1 MAHKYNGAIKYIWQ
15 HSDWPNMTVDMQALS
30 GLVAETNML
39 RGQLMGRVSMFGFE
53 EQNTSMLE
61 TMTSEIVHSSKI
73 EGQTLSADSV
83 RSSLATQLGLKYDG
97 LPPTDHYVEGVV
109 QVMLDATHNFS
120 RPFSFERMFGWH
132 HALFPNGYS
141 GMYKISVGKWRE
153 GKEAM
158 QVVSGAMG
166 KERVHYEAP
175 PSEEVP
181 RMMSDLLEWIESDYT
196 KTDPL
201 IKAAITHLWFVTI
214 HPFDDGNGR
223 ICRTI
228 TEMLLSRADQ
238 TGERYYSLSSQI
250 LQNRKAYYDNLE
262 HAQKGG
268 MDVTEWVAWFLS
280 TLKDAINASLTK
292 TENVVRKRQF
302 WNRHEQTPFNE
313 RQRKMLNRLFDGFE
327 GKLNS
332 SKWYKI
338 CHCSQDTATRDLN
351 DLVNKGILRKTE
363 DGGRNTNYEL
373 NE

>member
-1 MAHKYNGAIKYIWQ
+1 MAHKYNGATQYIWQ
-15 HSDWPNMTVDMQALS
+15 HADWPNMTVDMQALA
-30 GLVAETNML
+30 GLVAETNLL

-97 LPPTDHYVEGVV
+97 LPQTDHYIEGVV

-120 RPFSFERMFGWH
+120 RPLCFERMFGWH

-181 RMMSDLLEWIESDYT
+181 RMMNDLLEWIEANDS

-201 IKAAITHLWFVTI
+201 IKAAIAHLWFVTI

-228 TEMLLSRADQ
+228 TEMLLSRADN
-238 TGERYYSLSSQI
+238 TGKRYYSLSSQI

-351 DLVNKGILRKTE
+351 DLVGKGVLRKTD

>member
-1 MAHKYNGAIKYIWQ
+1 MAHKYNGATQYIWQ
-15 HSDWPNMTVDMQALS
+15 HADWPNMTVDMQALA
-30 GLVAETNML
+30 GLVAETNLL

-97 LPPTDHYVEGVV
+97 LPQTDHYIEGVV

-120 RPFSFERMFGWH
+120 RPLCFERMFGWH

-181 RMMSDLLEWIESDYT
+181 RMMNDLLEWIEANDS

-201 IKAAITHLWFVTI
+201 IKAAIAHLWFVTI

-238 TGERYYSLSSQI
+238 AGERYYSLSSQI

-262 HAQKGG
+262 HAQNGG

-351 DLVNKGILRKTE
+351 DLVNKGVLRKTD
-363 DGGRNTNYEL
+363 DGGRNTNYEM

>member
-1 MAHKYNGAIKYIWQ
+1 MAHKYNGATQYIWQ
-15 HSDWPNMTVDMQALS
+15 HDDWPNMTVDMQALA
-30 GLVAETNML
+30 GLVAETNLL

-97 LPPTDHYVEGVV
+97 LPQTDHYIEGVV

-120 RPFSFERMFGWH
+120 RPLSFERMFGWH

-141 GMYKISVGKWRE
+141 GMYKINVGRWRE

-181 RMMSDLLEWIESDYT
+181 RMMNDLLEWIEANDS

-201 IKAAITHLWFVTI
+201 IKAAIAHLWFVTI

-228 TEMLLSRADQ
+228 TEMLLSQADH
-238 TGERYYSLSSQI
+238 TGKRYYSLSSQI

-351 DLVNKGILRKTE
+351 DLVNKGVLRKTD

>member
-1 MAHKYNGAIKYIWQ
+1 MAHKYNGATQYIWQ
-15 HSDWPNMTVDMQALS
+15 HADWPNMTVDMQALA
-30 GLVAETNML
+30 GLVAETNLL

-97 LPPTDHYVEGVV
+97 LPQTDHYIEGVV

-120 RPFSFERMFGWH
+120 RPLCFERMFGWH

-181 RMMSDLLEWIESDYT
+181 RMMNDLLEWIEANDS

-201 IKAAITHLWFVTI
+201 IKAAIAHLWFVTI

-228 TEMLLSRADQ
+228 TEMLLSRADH
-238 TGERYYSLSSQI
+238 TGKRYDSLSSQI

-351 DLVNKGILRKTE
+351 DLVNKGVLRKTD

>member
-1 MAHKYNGAIKYIWQ
+1 
-15 HSDWPNMTVDMQALS
+15 MTVDMQALA
-30 GLVAETNML
+30 GLVAETNLL

-97 LPPTDHYVEGVV
+97 LPQTDHYIEGVV

-120 RPFSFERMFGWH
+120 RPLCFERMFGWH

-181 RMMSDLLEWIESDYT
+181 RMMNDLLEWIEANDS

-201 IKAAITHLWFVTI
+201 IKAAIAHLWFVTI

-228 TEMLLSRADQ
+228 TEMLLSRADR
-238 TGERYYSLSSQI
+238 TGKRYYSLSSQI

-351 DLVNKGILRKTE
+351 DLVNKGVLRKTD

>member
-1 MAHKYNGAIKYIWQ
+1 MAHKYNGATQYIWQ
-15 HSDWPNMTVDMQALS
+15 HADWPNMTVDMQALA
-30 GLVAETNML
+30 GLVAETNLL

-97 LPPTDHYVEGVV
+97 LPQTDHYIEGVV

-120 RPFSFERMFGWH
+120 RPLCNERMFGWH

-141 GMYKISVGKWRE
+141 GMYKINVGKWRE

-181 RMMSDLLEWIESDYT
+181 RMMNELLEWIETNDS

-201 IKAAITHLWFVTI
+201 IKAAIAHLWFVTI

-228 TEMLLSRADQ
+228 TEMLLSRADN
-238 TGERYYSLSSQI
+238 TGKRYYSLSSQI

-351 DLVNKGILRKTE
+351 DLVGKGVLRKTD

>member
-1 MAHKYNGAIKYIWQ
+1 MAHKYNGATQYIWQ
-15 HSDWPNMTVDMQALS
+15 HADWPNMTVDMQALA
-30 GLVAETNML
+30 GLVAETNLL

-97 LPPTDHYVEGVV
+97 LPQTDHYIEGVV

-120 RPFSFERMFGWH
+120 RPLSFERMFGWH

-153 GKEAM
+153 DKEAM

-181 RMMSDLLEWIESDYT
+181 RMMNNLLEWIEANDS

-201 IKAAITHLWFVTI
+201 IKAAIAHLWFVTI

-228 TEMLLSRADQ
+228 TEMLLSWADH
-238 TGERYYSLSSQI
+238 TGKRYYSLSSQI

-351 DLVNKGILRKTE
+351 DLVNKGVLRKTD

>member
-1 MAHKYNGAIKYIWQ
+1 MAHKYNGATQYIWQ
-15 HSDWPNMTVDMQALS
+15 HADWPNMTVDMQALA
-30 GLVAETNML
+30 GLVAETNLL

-97 LPPTDHYVEGVV
+97 LPQTDHYIEGVV

-120 RPFSFERMFGWH
+120 RPLCFERMFGWH

-166 KERVHYEAP
+166 KERVQYEAP

-201 IKAAITHLWFVTI
+201 IKAAIAHLWFVTI

-238 TGERYYSLSSQI
+238 AGERHYSLSSQI

-351 DLVNKGILRKTE
+351 DLVNKGVLRKTD

>member
-1 MAHKYNGAIKYIWQ
+1 MAHKYNGATQYIWQ
-15 HSDWPNMTVDMQALS
+15 HADWPNMTVDMQALA
-30 GLVAETNML
+30 GLVAETNLL

-97 LPPTDHYVEGVV
+97 LPPTDHYIEGVV

-120 RPFSFERMFGWH
+120 RPLSFERMFGWH

-141 GMYKISVGKWRE
+141 GMYKINVGKWRE

-181 RMMSDLLEWIESDYT
+181 RMMSELLEWIESDNT

-201 IKAAITHLWFVTI
+201 IKAAIAHLWFVTI

-228 TEMLLSRADQ
+228 TEMLLSRADH
-238 TGERYYSLSSQI
+238 TGKRYYSLSSQI

-268 MDVTEWVAWFLS
+268 MDVTEWVAWFLC

-351 DLVNKGILRKTE
+351 DLVNKGVLRKTD

-373 NE
+373 NK

>member
-1 MAHKYNGAIKYIWQ
+1 MAHKYNGATQYIWQ
-15 HSDWPNMTVDMQALS
+15 HTDWPNMTVDMQALA
-30 GLVAETNML
+30 GLVAETNLL

-97 LPPTDHYVEGVV
+97 LPQTDHYIEGVV

-120 RPFSFERMFGWH
+120 RPLCDERMFGWH

-181 RMMSDLLEWIESDYT
+181 RMMNGLLEWIEADDS

-201 IKAAITHLWFVTI
+201 IKAAIAHLWFVTI

-228 TEMLLSRADQ
+228 TEMLLSRADH
-238 TGERYYSLSSQI
+238 TSKRYYSLSSQI

-268 MDVTEWVAWFLS
+268 MDVTEWVAWFLC

-351 DLVNKGILRKTE
+351 DLVNKGVLRKTD

>member
-1 MAHKYNGAIKYIWQ
+1 MAHKYNGATQYIWQ
-15 HSDWPNMTVDMQALS
+15 HTDWPNMTVDIQALA
-30 GLVAETNML
+30 GLVAETNLL

-97 LPPTDHYVEGVV
+97 LPVTDHYIEGVV

-120 RPFSFERMFGWH
+120 RPLCNERMFGWH

-141 GMYKISVGKWRE
+141 GMYKISVGRWRE

-181 RMMSDLLEWIESDYT
+181 RMMNGLLEWIETNDS

-201 IKAAITHLWFVTI
+201 IKAAIAHLWFVTI

-228 TEMLLSRADQ
+228 TEMLLSRADH
-238 TGERYYSLSSQI
+238 TGKRYYSLSSQI

-351 DLVNKGILRKTE
+351 DLVNKGVLRKTD

>member
-1 MAHKYNGAIKYIWQ
+1 MAHKYNGATQYIWQ
-15 HSDWPNMTVDMQALS
+15 HADWPNMTVDMQALA
-30 GLVAETNML
+30 GLVAETNLL

-73 EGQTLSADSV
+73 EGQTLSADNV

-97 LPPTDHYVEGVV
+97 LPQTDHYIEGVV

-120 RPFSFERMFGWH
+120 RPLCFERMFGWH

-166 KERVHYEAP
+166 KERVQYEAP

-201 IKAAITHLWFVTI
+201 IKAAIAHLWFVTI

-250 LQNRKAYYDNLE
+250 LQNHKAYYDNLE

-351 DLVNKGILRKTE
+351 DLVNKGVLRKTD

>member
-1 MAHKYNGAIKYIWQ
+1 MAHKYNGATQYIWQ
-15 HSDWPNMTVDMQALS
+15 HDDWPHMTVDMQALA
-30 GLVAETNML
+30 GLVAETNLL

-97 LPPTDHYVEGVV
+97 LPQTDHYIEGVV

-120 RPFSFERMFGWH
+120 RPLCFERMFGWH

-181 RMMSDLLEWIESDYT
+181 RMMNELLEWIETDDP

-201 IKAAITHLWFVTI
+201 IKAAIAHLWFVTI

-228 TEMLLSRADQ
+228 TEMLLSRADH
-238 TGERYYSLSSQI
+238 TGKRYYSLSSQI
-250 LQNRKAYYDNLE
+250 LQNRKAYYDCLE

-268 MDVTEWVAWFLS
+268 MDVTEWVVWFLC

-351 DLVNKGILRKTE
+351 DLVGKGVLRKTD

>member
-1 MAHKYNGAIKYIWQ
+1 MAHKYNGATQHIWQ
-15 HSDWPNMTVDMQALS
+15 HADWPNMTVDMQALA
-30 GLVAETNML
+30 GLVAETNLL
-39 RGQLMGRVSMFGFE
+39 RGQLMGRVSMFVFE
-53 EQNTSMLE
+53 EQSTSMLE

-97 LPPTDHYVEGVV
+97 LPPTDHYIEGVV

-141 GMYKISVGKWRE
+141 GMYKINVGKWRE
-153 GKEAM
+153 GDEAM

-181 RMMSDLLEWIESDYT
+181 RMMSELLEWIEADDS

-201 IKAAITHLWFVTI
+201 IKAAIAHLWFVTI

-228 TEMLLSRADQ
+228 TEMLLSRADH
-238 TGERYYSLSSQI
+238 TGKRYYSLSSQI

-351 DLVNKGILRKTE
+351 DLVNKGILRKTD

>member
-1 MAHKYNGAIKYIWQ
+1 MAHKYNGATQYIWQ
-15 HSDWPNMTVDMQALS
+15 HADWPNMTVDMQALA
-30 GLVAETNML
+30 GLVAETNLL

-73 EGQTLSADSV
+73 EGQTLSADNV

-97 LPPTDHYVEGVV
+97 LPQTDHYIEGVV

-120 RPFSFERMFGWH
+120 RPLCFERMFGWH

-181 RMMSDLLEWIESDYT
+181 RMMNDLLEWIEANDS

-201 IKAAITHLWFVTI
+201 IKAAIAH
-214 HPFDDGNGR
+214 
-223 ICRTI
+223 
-228 TEMLLSRADQ
+228 S
-238 TGERYYSLSSQI
+238 SL
-250 LQNRKAYYDNLE
+250 R
-262 HAQKGG
+262 
-268 MDVTEWVAWFLS
+268 
-280 TLKDAINASLTK
+280 
-292 TENVVRKRQF
+292 R
-302 WNRHEQTPFNE
+302 
-313 RQRKMLNRLFDGFE
+313 RQRTYMPN
-327 GKLNS
+327 
-332 SKWYKI
+332 
-338 CHCSQDTATRDLN
+338 HHRDAA
-351 DLVNKGILRKTE
+351 VA
-363 DGGRNTNYEL
+363 GRPYGQAL
-373 NE
+373 L

>member
-1 MAHKYNGAIKYIWQ
+1 MAHKYNGATQYIWQ
-15 HSDWPNMTVDMQALS
+15 HDDWPNMTVDMQALA
-30 GLVAETNML
+30 GLVAETNLL

-97 LPPTDHYVEGVV
+97 LPPTDHYIEGVV

-120 RPFSFERMFGWH
+120 RPLCFERMFGWH

-181 RMMSDLLEWIESDYT
+181 RMMNDLLEWIEANDS

-201 IKAAITHLWFVTI
+201 IKAAIAHLWFVTI

-228 TEMLLSRADQ
+228 TEMLLSRADH
-238 TGERYYSLSSQI
+238 TGKRYYSLSSQI

>member
-1 MAHKYNGAIKYIWQ
+1 MAHKYNGATQYIWQ
-15 HSDWPNMTVDMQALS
+15 HADWPNMTVDMQALA
-30 GLVAETNML
+30 GLVAETNLL

-97 LPPTDHYVEGVV
+97 LPQTDHYIEGVV

-166 KERVHYEAP
+166 KERVQYEAP

-201 IKAAITHLWFVTI
+201 IKAAIAHLWFVTI

-238 TGERYYSLSSQI
+238 AGERHYSLSSQI

-351 DLVNKGILRKTE
+351 DLVNKGVLRKTD